1 MKHHPELR
9 AIVKYAVLTVCG
21 ILLYLL
27 AAKQVLAK
35 RGYFA
40 IGGEGLFLLLPV
52 FYGATHAVIRDWIKE
67 IKDRDKG
74 VKRR

>member
-1 MKHHPELR
+1 MKRNQLIW
-9 AIVKYAVLTVCG
+9 AIAKYAALTGFG

-27 AAKQVLAK
+27 TAKQALAE

-40 IGGEGLFLLLPV
+40 VGGEGLFLLLPV
-52 FYGATHAVIRDWIKE
+52 LYGVTHAVIRDWIKE
-67 IKDRDKG
+67 IKGRDKG

>member
-1 MKHHPELR
+1 MKLR
-9 AIVKYAVLTVCG
+9 QVIWAIVKYTALTVCS

-27 AAKQVLAK
+27 AAKQVLAE

-52 FYGATHAVIRDWIKE
+52 LYGVTHAVIRDWIKE
-67 IKDRDKG
+67 IKDHDKG

>member
-1 MKHHPELR
+1 MKLR
-9 AIVKYAVLTVCG
+9 QVIWAIVKYAVLTVCG

-27 AAKQVLAK
+27 AAKQVFVK

-40 IGGEGLFLLLPV
+40 IGGEDLFLLLPV
-52 FYGATHAVIRDWIKE
+52 FYGVTHAVIRDWIKE